1 MSSRDKL
8 KTCPTGSKEQAE
20 NLFYCFGE
28 NVMLV
33 VLSDLH
39 FEEEAA
45 NQIVGDGGQ
54 APLKFHR
61 NLPAEPYRLL
71 FAHLADEAR
80 RNGAQ
85 RLDLVLAG
93 DIFDLHRTGLWF
105 TENEAGLRP
114 YVNTS
119 QVSAELE
126 ALLLRIVRGISEEK
140 NVAGVLELF
149 RLLSAGK
156 YRDRAGEE
164 QTFPVPVQVHYLPGN
179 HDRLANSSP
188 AVRQA
193 IRKALGLHEHGALF
207 PYVHIN
213 EPEQVLVRHGHEYDY
228 TNFSVDNRD
237 RDPFPLH
244 LPAVEYQ
251 DPTLGDFV
259 TVDIAARMPA
269 LFRAYHGDGNILGDQ
284 TLRTLYLR
292 LLEFD
297 DLRPLTAIFNF
308 FVYAD
313 GLLIDRNVAWRAVEP
328 VIINLLE
335 ELHDDPYLLGWLDKL
350 DKKWCLDMIDAIQA
364 VLAAK
369 PWRWTSK
376 HVPLDLAEAIATRAL
391 SSTGRRPGVEL
402 YAARESTIRDGQH
415 RFLIAG
421 HTHRPQVALIA
432 NDHHGERYYVDTG
445 TWRNRVP
452 ATPDYKQFGRLK
464 SLNYVIVYGPH
475 EDRHALPPERVKIA
489 SFDYWSGTTQGWE
502 RDKLGIKSFDEI
514 R

>member
-1 MSSRDKL
+1 
-8 KTCPTGSKEQAE
+8 
-20 NLFYCFGE
+20 
-28 NVMLV
+28 MLV

-45 NQIVGDGGQ
+45 NQIIGDGSQ
-54 APLKFHR
+54 PPLQFHR
-61 NLPAEPYRLL
+61 NLPAQPYRLL
-71 FAHLADEAR
+71 ICHLADEAR
-80 RNGAQ
+80 RYSAQ
-85 RLDLVLAG
+85 QLDLVLAG

-105 TENEAGLRP
+105 TENPDGSRP
-114 YVNTS
+114 YVNTT

-126 ALLLRIVRGISEEK
+126 ALLLKIILGISAEK
-140 NVAGVLELF
+140 NVVDVLSVF
-149 RLLSAGK
+149 RQLNSGRYL
-156 YRDRAGEE
+156 DQAGEE
-164 QTFPVPVQVHYLPGN
+164 QPFPVQVQLHYVPGN
-179 HDRLANSSP
+179 HDRLANGSP

-193 IRKALGLHEHGALF
+193 IRTALGLHEHGALF
-207 PYVHIN
+207 PYVHSN
-213 EPEQVLVRHGHEYDY
+213 EPEQALVRHGHEYDY
-228 TNFSVDNRD
+228 TNFSVDNRE
-237 RDPFPLH
+237 RETFPLH
-244 LPAVEYQ
+244 LPAVQYQ
-251 DPTLGDFV
+251 DPTLGDFA
-259 TVDIAARMPA
+259 TVDIATRLPS
-269 LFRAYHGDGNILGDQ
+269 LFRQYHGDEKILADQ

-313 GLLIDRNVAWRAVEP
+313 GLFIDRDTAWRAVEP
-328 VIINLLE
+328 VVINLLE
-335 ELHDDPYLLGWLDKL
+335 ALHDDPYLLAWLDKL
-350 DKKWCLDMIDAIQA
+350 DKKWCLDMIDAVQA

-391 SSTGRRPGVEL
+391 KSTGRRPGVEL
-402 YAARESTIRDGQH
+402 YAARESTIRSGQH

-421 HTHRPQVALIA
+421 HTHKPQVALIA

-464 SLNYVIVYGPH
+464 TLNYVIVYGPD
-475 EDRHALPPERVKIA
+475 EDRNALPAERVKIA
-489 SFDYWSGTTQGWE
+489 SFDYWSGMTQGWE
-502 RDKLGIKSFDEI
+502 RDRLGIKSFDEI